1 MNCIRLAATTSWLL
15 KPVELL
21 LSFIFDGVFYV
32 VTMFTSNHSLAIT
45 IVLFTV
51 IVRALM
57 IPLMMKQQRSS
68 RAMTRLQP
76 KVEQIQNKYKNKKDP
91 ESSQKMNMEIQ
102 ELYKKHKANPMSGC
116 LPLLIQMPILFAL
129 FEILRNVPFY
139 VNQIGDIY
147 NSMALQVQSISGY
160 ADILTNNFQA
170 VINSLQDFDMNT
182 TESIMDL
189 LYHLSREQWT
199 VLRDVTGL
207 AGNATFEA
215 NYALQ
220 ASYNT
225 FGVGAFTFNLSESPG
240 WTGIGIIFPL
250 LSGGTTFL
258 QSWLAQRAS
267 EKRQK
272 MASADGK
279 IKQQNSMKMM
289 TYIFPVMT
297 AFFTA
302 SMPLGLGVY
311 WIAGN
316 IFSIFSQMIL
326 DSIIDR
332 EEYKEALKRKEELIE
347 KRKLKEASKSNIDKM
362 TGNRIGT
369 AHTVNKSS
377 MAGNKIAAMKQEQKE
392 RELYKKQLEEKKA
405 KEQDAQAST
414 EKKEEDHK

>member
-1 MNCIRLAATTSWLL
+1 
-15 KPVELL
+15 
-21 LSFIFDGVFYV
+21 
-32 VTMFTSNHSLAIT
+32 
-45 IVLFTV
+45 
-51 IVRALM
+51 
-57 IPLMMKQQRSS
+57 
-68 RAMTRLQP
+68 
-76 KVEQIQNKYKNKKDP
+76 
-91 ESSQKMNMEIQ
+91 
-102 ELYKKHKANPMSGC
+102 
-116 LPLLIQMPILFAL
+116 
-129 FEILRNVPFY
+129 
-139 VNQIGDIY
+139 
-147 NSMALQVQSISGY
+147 
-160 ADILTNNFQA
+160 
-170 VINSLQDFDMNT
+170 
-182 TESIMDL
+182 
-189 LYHLSREQWT
+189 
-199 VLRDVTGL
+199 
-207 AGNATFEA
+207 
-215 NYALQ
+215 
-220 ASYNT
+220 
-225 FGVGAFTFNLSESPG
+225 
-240 WTGIGIIFPL
+240 
-250 LSGGTTFL
+250 
-258 QSWLAQRAS
+258 
-267 EKRQK
+267 
-272 MASADGK
+272 
-279 IKQQNSMKMM
+279 MKMM